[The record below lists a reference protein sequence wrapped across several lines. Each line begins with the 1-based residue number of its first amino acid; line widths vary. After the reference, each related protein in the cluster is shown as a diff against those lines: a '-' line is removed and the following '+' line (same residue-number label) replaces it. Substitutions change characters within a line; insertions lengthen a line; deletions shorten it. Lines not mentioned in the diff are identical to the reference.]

1 MTEIKNKT
9 IEVVSQPQQ
18 RCEKL
23 IQSCRSTLKP
33 DQFSELMNLLKLVP
47 NAEKEENN
55 NLEIVDNNVGT
66 KKKTEDIIQEKIN
79 EIQIT
84 FEEKMKELKLYQ
96 EELKTNSEVIHAQ
109 SSLSND
115 FQQKWIKDIE
125 DEERN
130 LEKVLTQVQSE
141 LNNIVI
147 KQHQKQSESLK
158 ERNVS
163 KIVESEAFANY
174 VDNILN
180 IFSVRQVDV
189 EVKWVIMILKFVP
202 KTELLQK
209 LDLLEK
215 IKKIADRCVAYGKS
229 NRGEMYTKHLEV
241 GLELNSLIL

>member
-47 NAEKEENN
+47 NPEKEENN
-55 NLEIVDNNVGT
+55 NLEIVVGT
-66 KKKTEDIIQEKIN
+66 KKTKDIIQEKIN

-96 EELKTNSEVIHAQ
+96 EELKINSEVIHAQ

-115 FQQKWIKDIE
+115 FQQKWSKDIE

-130 LEKVLTQVQSE
+130 LEKVLTQMQSA
-141 LNNIVI
+141 LNNVVI
-147 KQHQKQSESLK
+147 KQHQKQSESLQ

-163 KIVESEAFANY
+163 KIVESEAFSNY
-174 VDNILN
+174 VDNINN
-180 IFSVRQVDV
+180 IFSLRQVDV
-189 EVKWVIMILKFVP
+189 EVKFVIMILKFVP

-215 IKKIADRCVAYGKS
+215 IKKIADRCVAYGTRS
-229 NRGEMYTKHLEV
+229 RGEMYTKHLEV
-241 GLELNSLIL
+241 GLELHSLIL